1 MNETTI
7 STTNTSITSNTSVTK
22 PAPMEAACVAA
33 LQGTRHRSTRKR
45 KPDETDTEMEELL
58 RQIPSEGLGPFWFHK
73 STSLL
78 VHGSLVHV
86 GLQQR
91 ERLELEELIRIGFI
105 TEEFLESKLIPLNDE
120 SSDVPRL
127 RMYNWAVTNY
137 AKGKA
142 ITTQITDK
150 QGNLRFIDPSISY
163 DAALKRLHRNLFDPY
178 RRGTLLFFKVKGQV
192 YHTTVGQLLFIKWCE
207 DNGVD
212 TFVEVHQDDIRKH
225 LNETTKSRVYKGEGR
240 VKELTESKLT
250 YARISSTTTLNL

>member
-1 MNETTI
+1 M
-7 STTNTSITSNTSVTK
+7 STSNAS
-22 PAPMEAACVAA
+22 CVAA

-45 KPDETDTEMEELL
+45 KPDNTDLEMENILREL
-58 RQIPSEGLGPFWFHK
+58 PSEGLGPFWFHK
-73 STSLL
+73 STSFLINGNL
-78 VHGSLVHV
+78 VHI

-91 ERLELEELIRIGFI
+91 ERIELEELIRIGFI
-105 TEEFLESKLIPLNDE
+105 TNNFLEHKLIPLNDE
-120 SSDVPRL
+120 SSEVPRL

-137 AKGKA
+137 AKGKG

-178 RRGTLLFFKVKGQV
+178 RRGTLLFFKIKDLV

-212 TFVEVHQDDIRKH
+212 TFVEIHQDEIRKH
-225 LNETTKSRVYKGEGR
+225 LDETTKSRVHKGEGR
-240 VKELTESKLT
+240 VKELTESKLQ